1 MINNMSGGGAG
12 KLFAAIGVT
21 YPVGSILTCTNGTK
35 TLTATPKSED
45 NIEWVF
51 AIPEAGTWTVTA
63 TNGTNTK
70 SQSVSITTEG
80 QWESVVLSYALMLFD
95 GGDNTA
101 VTGGWGIKGH
111 NVPNISKITVGTE
124 LYVTI
129 TGTSGAVYKVWPIYP
144 INTIDLSGHSTMK
157 VNVKSLSNTN
167 KVFSL
172 AILTDIEI
180 NQGFASGDPLAQTYI
195 TGTGE
200 FSLDI
205 SKIKGKYYPCIVG
218 ELNGG
223 GASANMTATKVWLE

>member
-1 MINNMSGGGAG
+1 MINNMSGGDGSG

-21 YPVGSILTCTNGTK
+21 YPAGSTLTCTNGTK
-35 TLTATPKSED
+35 TLTAKTTTGQ
-45 NIEWVF
+45 WVF

-111 NVPNISKITVGTE
+111 NVPNISKITVGNE

-129 TGTSGAVYKVWPIYP
+129 TGTSGVAYKVWPIYP

-167 KVFSL
+167 RVFSL

-205 SKIKGKYYPCIVG
+205 SKITGKYYPCIVG

>member
-1 MINNMSGGGAG
+1 MKGPIIGIGGAG
-12 KLFAAIGVT
+12 TKLFAAIGVT
-21 YPVGSILTCTNGTK
+21 YLAGSTLTCTNGTK
-35 TLTATPKSED
+35 TLTAKTTTG
-45 NIEWVF
+45 EWVF

-63 TNGTNTK
+63 GSK
-70 SQSVSITTEG
+70 SKSVNITTEG
-80 QWESVVLSYALMLFD
+80 QFEKVNLSELVLFD

-111 NVPNISKITVGTE
+111 NVPNISKVTVGDE
-124 LYVTI
+124 LYITI
-129 TGTSGAVYKVWPIYP
+129 TGTTGTNYKVWPIYP
-144 INTIDLSGHSTMK
+144 QNTIDLSEHSTMK
-157 VNVKSLSNTN
+157 VNVKAGSNISG
-167 KVFSL
+167 VFSL

-205 SKIKGKYYPCIVG
+205 SEITGKCYPCIVG

>member
-1 MINNMSGGGAG
+1 MIGKTNSSGA
-12 KLFAAIGVT
+12 KLFAAIGVS
-21 YPVGSILTCTNGTK
+21 YPAGSVLTCSNGKK
-35 TLTATPKSED
+35 TLKAETNTGQ
-45 NIEWVF
+45 WVF
-51 AIPEAGTWTVTA
+51 SIPVTGTWTVTA
-63 TNGTNTK
+63 TNGTNSK
-70 SQSVSITTEG
+70 SQSVEISSEG
-80 QWESVVLSYALMLFD
+80 QFETVMLSYALMLFD

-111 NVPNISKITVGTE
+111 NVPNISKITVGDE

-205 SKIKGKYYPCIVG
+205 SEITGKCYPCIVG

-223 GASANMTATKVWLE
+223 GASANMSATKVWLE